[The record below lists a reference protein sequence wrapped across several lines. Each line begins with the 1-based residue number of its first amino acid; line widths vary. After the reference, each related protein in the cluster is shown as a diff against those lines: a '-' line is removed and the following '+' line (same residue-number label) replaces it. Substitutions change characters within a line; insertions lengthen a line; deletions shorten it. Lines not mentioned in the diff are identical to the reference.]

1 MSKLSPKILKERQDM
16 PLQEKIDLSL
26 DRIEEWYYHW
36 GGKVYIA
43 FSGGKDSTVL
53 LNLVR
58 KKFPDVPA
66 VFCDTGVEFKEIR
79 DFISTIP
86 NVIYLKPKMT
96 FFEVVKKYGY
106 PVISKEQSKFIFEVR
121 HTKSRKLKNFR
132 LQGDENGRGKVSD
145 KWKFLI
151 NAPFEISDRCCDI
164 LKKNPVHKFEKET
177 GLHPF
182 TGEMAYES
190 QRRKTNYLMYGCNAF
205 DAKRPVSRPLS
216 FWTDSDV
223 WEYLKTTN
231 TPYSSI
237 YDLGYTRTGCVWC
250 LFGIAQEGT
259 PNKIQLLE
267 KTHPKLHKYCIEKL
281 EYGKILDYLYIP
293 YTTEEGDE

>member
-250 LFGIAQEGT
+250 LFGITQEGT